1 MNLIYN
7 NYRGV
12 NLLSNNETFSKFT
25 CESDIYNAIA
35 QFLIELI
42 ESNYNVDEFV
52 TIDRKQIIDDYVIRF
67 SKLLLIKKIADRVNA
82 LDKMYQEVKNKD
94 LFHKP

>member
-1 MNLIYN
+1 M
-7 NYRGV
+7 
-12 NLLSNNETFSKFT
+12 SNNETFSKIT

-67 SKLLLIKKIADRVNA
+67 SKLLLIKKSLA
-82 LDKMYQEVKNKD
+82 
-94 LFHKP
+94 

>member
-1 MNLIYN
+1 M
-7 NYRGV
+7 
-12 NLLSNNETFSKFT
+12 LSNNETFSKIT

-42 ESNYNVDEFV
+42 ESNYNVDGFV
-52 TIDRKQIIDDYVIRF
+52 TIYRKQIIDDYVIRF
-67 SKLLLIKKIADRVNA
+67 SKLLSIKKIADRVNA

-94 LFHKP
+94 LFHKLCF